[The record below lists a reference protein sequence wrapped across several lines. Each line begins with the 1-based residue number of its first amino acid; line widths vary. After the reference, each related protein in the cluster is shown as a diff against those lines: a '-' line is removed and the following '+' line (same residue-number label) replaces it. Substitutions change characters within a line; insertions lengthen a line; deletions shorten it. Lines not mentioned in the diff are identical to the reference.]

1 MAGYLVS
8 ELPEGAPGG
17 GFTLI
22 ENKVDEKCYSS
33 ISLSYPLAKVYLG
46 AKSCGE

>member
-1 MAGYLVS
+1 MPANLVS
-8 ELPEGAPGG
+8 ELPEGAAGG

-33 ISLSYPLAKVYLG
+33 SALS
-46 AKSCGE
+46 